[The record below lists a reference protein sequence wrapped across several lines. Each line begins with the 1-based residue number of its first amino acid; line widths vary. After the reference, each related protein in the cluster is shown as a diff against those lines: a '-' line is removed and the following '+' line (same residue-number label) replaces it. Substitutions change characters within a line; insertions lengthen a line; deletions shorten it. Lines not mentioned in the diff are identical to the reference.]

1 MKKSK
6 IAIFVFAS
14 ILIVSVSSYLFAN
27 HDSAAAKIILD
38 GQSASG
44 DSGSGDAVLD
54 QEPVGQLLE
63 GENDQDSQ
71 QGLVEVSVPL
81 SDDRSLS
88 KYPGVSPG
96 NYVWQSLDEGETGS
110 FGNVNWTAGY
120 EFVPQIDE
128 AVTELC
134 GFFDD
139 SVREVDLYDQSFGLL
154 ATATIKSD
162 GGWTCVSIDPVDV
175 EKKQTY
181 YVVSKIENEPLYY
194 KYRCCNPS
202 LLPQTVSNVKITA
215 GVRQVNG
222 EKFGV
227 GLKRYNSLVFGLVD
241 VKISKRGLP
250 YLPASGVRPIIID
263 PEPTGTISNSKPLL
277 SVATDKNTTCKY
289 AKTKKNYA
297 DMDYTFTATGGKTH
311 TKRIGVL
318 ADGSYTRYVRCKD
331 GDGNIS
337 YATKI
342 SFIVKNGS
350 TSNISKPVISN
361 PQPTGT
367 ISDNTPTI
375 SVATDENATCK
386 YSAKNVSYNSL
397 SRVVFSTTGG
407 VAHSATLGALNDGSY
422 TYYVRCKDEAGNANI
437 SSVKIIFTVASNTG
451 DTTPPVIS
459 NVAVSPASGTVGD
472 NFTITAK
479 VTDASGISGVQ
490 TKIQHPDGT
499 TISTATMKDDGNHG
513 DGAANDNIYGVVWSS
528 IGKDAGDY
536 FVDIAATDKYGNSAN
551 KNNGATFTV
560 ATSGGDD
567 DNVDSSCVP
576 LLKSGSSADKIDIV
590 FVPANYGSDMVTFE
604 ADAKKH
610 MDAIFNAAPL
620 SDYKS
625 YFNIWMVKQ
634 TGLTCNSNLC
644 TALSSVVNFK
654 TLAAKCNA
662 DTTAILA
669 VVSGGSF
676 GGCTDISNG
685 VAIIMSS
692 FSKAT
697 PHEMGHAVFKLWDEY
712 VYSAAYTSGEFDDSY
727 WCGSNAQVDFANAP
741 NCDKSSTC
749 SKWSGIS
756 GVSCSKGCTCPND
769 YRAASSCMMNDYGPF
784 CKACSAQIAKIIKNY
799 K

>member
-1 MKKSK
+1 M
-6 IAIFVFAS
+6 I
-14 ILIVSVSSYLFAN
+14 
-27 HDSAAAKIILD
+27 
-38 GQSASG
+38 
-44 DSGSGDAVLD
+44 
-54 QEPVGQLLE
+54 
-63 GENDQDSQ
+63 
-71 QGLVEVSVPL
+71 GL
-81 SDDRSLS
+81 
-88 KYPGVSPG
+88 YPNIP
-96 NYVWQSLDEGETGS
+96 
-110 FGNVNWTAGY
+110 AGY

-175 EKKQTY
+175 AKKQTY

-386 YSAKNVSYNSL
+386 YSAKNVS
-397 SRVVFSTTGG
+397 
-407 VAHSATLGALNDGSY
+407 
-422 TYYVRCKDEAGNANI
+422 
-437 SSVKIIFTVASNTG
+437 
-451 DTTPPVIS
+451 
-459 NVAVSPASGTVGD
+459 GTVGD

-590 FVPANYGSDMVTFE
+590 FVPANYGSDMVT
-604 ADAKKH
+604 
-610 MDAIFNAAPL
+610 
-620 SDYKS
+620 
-625 YFNIWMVKQ
+625 
-634 TGLTCNSNLC
+634 
-644 TALSSVVNFK
+644 
-654 TLAAKCNA
+654 AAKCNA